1 MKHKIFAFLALLLTL
16 TAACAGAQQRPSVG
30 CFSPG
35 LVRVSE
41 KMKENP
47 TVSADVTLTVEN
59 AFYARNLSV
68 LKKMLEG
75 TTLRVW
81 GDDARGGLTLERGG
95 ETLMQADVAQDG
107 RISVDG
113 HPLETG
119 ISVPDEAQTDW
130 NALAERLQTTPI
142 LERVPLT
149 AVEAWLKGLEPGDV
163 LGFGAT
169 AADAFDVKRTM
180 SDDGERLTKLDISG
194 GLSIGGETWQIS
206 GYLRQPGGKS
216 PKDTFEL
223 TAKKDDANYL
233 ELSYSA
239 ARKDEIEQKNRKG
252 KTSVSTTIK
261 SVGKLDGNAVN
272 TVLKVNQ
279 KNEWTADG
287 EKLNEKITVSVNMT
301 HKDNTPGRR
310 MQRLNQIDAEG
321 KNVIRM
327 TTTETDAVAYTFT
340 DEIGGKIMMD
350 GNTFL
355 EGGAKLDVTV
365 GGDAPEAVGA
375 ETTDRPLS
383 QALEQAVQTL
393 SRRIYQQLDEKTRK
407 AISNGL

>member
-149 AVEAWLKGLEPGDV
+149 AVEAWLKGLKPGDV

-180 SDDGERLTKLDISG
+180 SDDGERLTKLNVEG
-194 GLSIGGETWQIS
+194 A
-206 GYLRQPGGKS
+206 
-216 PKDTFEL
+216 L
-223 TAKKDDANYL
+223 T
-233 ELSYSA
+233 
-239 ARKDEIEQKNRKG
+239 IEGRN
-252 KTSVSTTIK
+252 V
-261 SVGKLDGNAVN
+261 DG
-272 TVLKVNQ
+272 
-279 KNEWTADG
+279 
-287 EKLNEKITVSVNMT
+287 
-301 HKDNTPGRR
+301 
-310 MQRLNQIDAEG
+310 QRLSAPAGRQSAEG
-321 KNVIRM
+321 H
-327 TTTETDAVAYTFT
+327 
-340 DEIGGKIMMD
+340 
-350 GNTFL
+350 L
-355 EGGAKLDVTV
+355 
-365 GGDAPEAVGA
+365 
-375 ETTDRPLS
+375 
-383 QALEQAVQTL
+383 
-393 SRRIYQQLDEKTRK
+393 
-407 AISNGL
+407 

>member
-16 TAACAGAQQRPSVG
+16 TAACAGAQQHPSVG

-119 ISVPDEAQTDW
+119 ISMPDEAQTDW

-149 AVEAWLKGLEPGDV
+149 AVEAWLKGLKPGDV

-180 SDDGERLTKLDISG
+180 SDDGERLTKLDVSG

-252 KTSVSTTIK
+252 KTSVATAIK

-272 TVLKVNQ
+272 TC
-279 KNEWTADG
+279 
-287 EKLNEKITVSVNMT
+287 
-301 HKDNTPGRR
+301 
-310 MQRLNQIDAEG
+310 
-321 KNVIRM
+321 
-327 TTTETDAVAYTFT
+327 
-340 DEIGGKIMMD
+340 
-350 GNTFL
+350 
-355 EGGAKLDVTV
+355 
-365 GGDAPEAVGA
+365 
-375 ETTDRPLS
+375 
-383 QALEQAVQTL
+383 
-393 SRRIYQQLDEKTRK
+393 SR
-407 AISNGL
+407 

>member
-149 AVEAWLKGLEPGDV
+149 AVEAWLKGLKLGDV

-180 SDDGERLTKLDISG
+180 SDDGERLTKLNVEG
-194 GLSIGGETWQIS
+194 ALTIGDETWTVS
-206 GYLRQPGGKS
+206 GYLRQPGGRA

-223 TAKKDDANYL
+223 TFRKDDKKRRRAGL
-233 ELSYSA
+233 QRA
-239 ARKDEIEQKNRKG
+239 ASGQDRAERPEGPNERRHDAQGQRQAG
-252 KTSVSTTIK
+252 
-261 SVGKLDGNAVN
+261 GLFGLYDA
-272 TVLKVNQ
+272 KVNQ
-279 KNEWTADG
+279 RNDWTADG
-287 EKLNEKITVSVNMT
+287 ETLNEKITVSVNMT
-301 HKDNTPGRR
+301 QKDNRPGKN
-310 MQRLNQIDAEG
+310 MQGLNRIDAEG
-321 KNVIRM
+321 KNVIRV
-327 TTTETDAVAYTFT
+327 TTGEATADALDCELT
-340 DEIGGKIMMD
+340 GKLMLNE
-350 GNTFL
+350 NTFL
-355 EGGAKLDVTV
+355 QGGASMRVTI
-365 GGDAPEAVGA
+365 GGEAPDGAQADSDAEPWTLEEAVRA
-375 ETTDRPLS
+375 
-383 QALEQAVQTL
+383 L
-393 SRRIYQQLDEKTRK
+393 SRRLYRQLDEQTKK
-407 AISNGL
+407 SISDGL

>member
-47 TVSADVTLTVEN
+47 NVSADVTLTVEN

-119 ISVPDEAQTDW
+119 ISVPDEAQADW
-130 NALAERLQTTPI
+130 NALAERLQATPI

-149 AVEAWLKGLEPGDV
+149 AMEAWLKGLKPGDV

-261 SVGKLDGNAVN
+261 SVGKLDGNAVH

-301 HKDNTPGRR
+301 QKDNRPGKN
-310 MQRLNQIDAEG
+310 MQGLNRIDAEG
-321 KNVIRM
+321 KNVIRV
-327 TTTETDAVAYTFT
+327 TTGEATADALDCELT
-340 DEIGGKIMMD
+340 GKLMLNE
-350 GNTFL
+350 NTFL
-355 EGGAKLDVTV
+355 QGGASMCVTI
-365 GGDAPEAVGA
+365 GGEEPDDAQADSDA
-375 ETTDRPLS
+375 EPWT
-383 QALEQAVQTL
+383 LEEVVRAL
-393 SRRIYQQLDEKTRK
+393 SRRLYRQLDEQTKK
-407 AISNGL
+407 SISDGL

>member
-1 MKHKIFAFLALLLTL
+1 MKHKTLVCLALAMMLI
-16 TAACAGAQQRPSVG
+16 AACASAQQLPSVN

-35 LVRVSE
+35 LLKVNGLENSAVSID
-41 KMKENP
+41 
-47 TVSADVTLTVEN
+47 AALTVEN
-59 AFYARNLSV
+59 AMYARNLSV
-68 LKKMLEG
+68 LQAMLDG
-75 TTLRVW
+75 TNFRVQADGKTGTLSI
-81 GDDARGGLTLERGG
+81 ARGG
-95 ETLMQADVAQDG
+95 ETLMQAAVTTDGQGARVSLDGTVYNVA
-107 RISVDG
+107 
-113 HPLETG
+113 T
-119 ISVPDEAQTDW
+119 PDEAAQDDTPTFMQ
-130 NALAERLQTTPI
+130 NMPI

-149 AVEAWLKGLEPGDV
+149 AIAAWLEALKAGDSV
-163 LGFGAT
+163 GFGVT
-169 AADAFDVKRTM
+169 AASAFDVQRTM

-252 KTSVSTTIK
+252 KTSVATTIK
-261 SVGKLDGNAVN
+261 SVGKLDGNAVH

-327 TTTETDAVAYTFT
+327 TTTETDADAYTFT
-340 DEIGGKIMMD
+340 DEISGKIMMD

-375 ETTDRPLS
+375 ETTDMPLS

>member
-1 MKHKIFAFLALLLTL
+1 
-16 TAACAGAQQRPSVG
+16 
-30 CFSPG
+30 
-35 LVRVSE
+35 
-41 KMKENP
+41 
-47 TVSADVTLTVEN
+47 
-59 AFYARNLSV
+59 
-68 LKKMLEG
+68 
-75 TTLRVW
+75 
-81 GDDARGGLTLERGG
+81 
-95 ETLMQADVAQDG
+95 MQ
-107 RISVDG
+107 
-113 HPLETG
+113 
-119 ISVPDEAQTDW
+119 
-130 NALAERLQTTPI
+130 NMPI

-149 AVEAWLKGLEPGDV
+149 AIAAWLEALKAGDSV
-163 LGFGAT
+163 GFGVT
-169 AADAFDVKRTM
+169 AASAFDVQRTM

-252 KTSVSTTIK
+252 KTSVATTIK

-310 MQRLNQIDAEG
+310 MQRLNRC
-321 KNVIRM
+321 V
-327 TTTETDAVAYTFT
+327 
-340 DEIGGKIMMD
+340 
-350 GNTFL
+350 
-355 EGGAKLDVTV
+355 
-365 GGDAPEAVGA
+365 
-375 ETTDRPLS
+375 
-383 QALEQAVQTL
+383 
-393 SRRIYQQLDEKTRK
+393 
-407 AISNGL
+407 